1 MKEEYAV
8 LSTVGPDRKGMADD
22 IANIAIE
29 CNCNIEDSKMAV
41 LGGEFAVIMLLS
53 GDENSIKDIISRAD
67 ELGNRFHMTFN
78 IKKTSAP
85 QPLSQ
90 GIPYILETVS
100 MDTPGIV
107 HAITRYLRELSI
119 NIEDLETE
127 KSAAPLS
134 GTPMFH
140 MKAYIVIPSSV
151 NLADFREKL
160 ADIEH
165 KKNLD
170 IHLKALK
177 SE

>member
-22 IANIAIE
+22 IANIAIDY
-29 CNCNIEDSKMAV
+29 NCNIEDSKMAV

-53 GDENSIKDIISRAD
+53 GEESSIEKLISMAG
-67 ELGNRFHMTFN
+67 ELGERFQMTFN

-85 QPLSQ
+85 LTVSQ
-90 GIPYILETVS
+90 GIPYILESVS

-140 MKAYIVIPSSV
+140 MRAYIVIPASV
-151 NLADFREKL
+151 NLSDFREKL

-165 KKNLD
+165 EKNLD
-170 IHLKALK
+170 IHLKALRN
-177 SE
+177 E

>member
-1 MKEEYAV
+1 MSTLYAV

-29 CNCNIEDSKMAV
+29 FNCNIEDSKMSV

-53 GDENSIKDIISRAD
+53 GEEKSIKDLLSKS
-67 ELGNRFHMTFN
+67 ETLGTRFNMKFN

-85 QPLSQ
+85 HTVKQ
-90 GIPYILETVS
+90 GIPYMIESLS

-107 HAITRYLRELSI
+107 HGITRYLRGLSI
-119 NIEDLETE
+119 NIEDLETDT
-127 KSAAPLS
+127 SAAPLS

-140 MKAYIVIPSSV
+140 MRANIIIPESV
-151 NLADFREKL
+151 NLSDFKDRL
-160 ADIEH
+160 NAIEH
-165 KKNLD
+165 EMNLD
-170 IHLKALK
+170 ILLTSV

>member
-8 LSTVGPDRKGMADD
+8 LSTLGPDRKGMADD

-29 CNCNIEDSKMAV
+29 YNCNIEDSKMAV

-53 GDENSIKDIISRAD
+53 GEESSIAKLISRAD
-67 ELGNRFHMTFN
+67 ELGERFQMTFN
-78 IKKTSAP
+78 IKKTTAP
-85 QPLSQ
+85 HSVTQ
-90 GIPYILETVS
+90 GIPYVLESVS

-140 MKAYIVIPSSV
+140 MRAYIVIPSSV
-151 NLADFREKL
+151 NLSDFREKL

-165 KKNLD
+165 EKNLD

-177 SE
+177 NE